1 MSAPIR
7 VMLTA
12 DPELPVPPRLYGG
25 IERIVALL
33 AEGLSARGH
42 DVTLVAN
49 GESTA
54 RVRVVPYR
62 RLDSS
67 AGSALINA
75 IEIARAV
82 RRHRPDVI
90 HSFGRLAS
98 LVAVFPAR
106 LPKIM
111 SYQREVTRSS
121 IVWGRRLSR
130 GRLTFAACSHRM
142 LDDVRHLAPWRV
154 IYNAVDT
161 TRYRF
166 APSVSNDAPLVFL
179 GRIEAIKGPH
189 LAIDIAR
196 RSGRRLVM
204 AGNIPDEHRGY
215 FDEKIRPLIDGY
227 RVEYIGPVDDGQ
239 KSELLSS
246 AAALLMPILWE
257 EPFGI
262 VMAEALACGTPVIGL
277 RRGAVPEVVEEG
289 VTGFVRDTADE
300 LVDAVG
306 AVGSLDRVA
315 CRRTAEQRF
324 SAERLVSEH
333 EVLYRDV
340 LCGNVTAGVRDAKAR
355 AVPAIEETR

>member
-1 MSAPIR
+1 MSAPVR

-25 IERIVALL
+25 IERIIALL

-42 DVTLVAN
+42 DVTLVAR

-75 IEIARAV
+75 FDIARAV

-98 LVAVFPAR
+98 LVAVFPTR

-111 SYQREVTRSS
+111 SYQREITPRS

-130 GRLTFAACSHRM
+130 GRLTFTACSHHM
-142 LDDVRHLAPWRV
+142 VDGVRHLAPWRV
-154 IYNAVDT
+154 IYNAVDVG
-161 TRYRF
+161 RYRL
-166 APSVSNDAPLVFL
+166 APVVSSDAPLVFL

-196 RSGRRLVM
+196 RSGRRLVL
-204 AGNIPDEHRGY
+204 AGNVPDEHRGF

-246 AAALLMPILWE
+246 ASALLMPILWE

-277 RRGAVPEVVEEG
+277 RRGAVPEVVEEA
-289 VTGFVRDTADE
+289 VTGFVRDSPDE
-300 LVDAVG
+300 LVEAVAAVG
-306 AVGSLDRVA
+306 TLDRVA
-315 CRRTAEQRF
+315 CRRAAERRF
-324 SAERLVSEH
+324 SPEILVDAH

-340 LCGNVTAGVRDAKAR
+340 LSGSVSVGVPEAKTP
-355 AVPAIEETR
+355 AVAMEETR